1 MTTTFEADRSAAAR
15 FFKAPIPVHDKP
27 ELHRLPARELATWPA
42 GTFVENIHARVDGS
56 LLVSVHS
63 AGELHRWREGHGV
76 DVFARL
82 PTSPAAINA
91 HPDGGVVVVGGSVG
105 TGPQF
110 VWHVDDGGAERE
122 IARLPDA
129 LFFHGATRFFPGHLL
144 VAEAIFGRIYHI
156 ELATGAS
163 RVWFAHDLLTKITAE
178 VMLPGVNG
186 IKIFGRHVYVT
197 NTDRALFLYRPAG
210 QARLH
215 AGDR

>member
-129 LFFHGATRFFPGHLL
+129 LFFHGRRVSFPGTCSSPKRYSAGSITSNLPP
-144 VAEAIFGRIYHI
+144 VQAACGSP
-156 ELATGAS
+156 TTCS
-163 RVWFAHDLLTKITAE
+163 RRSRRK
-178 VMLPGVNG
+178 
-186 IKIFGRHVYVT
+186 
-197 NTDRALFLYRPAG
+197 
-210 QARLH
+210 
-215 AGDR
+215 